1 MKTDRCRVQHRHAAR
16 SLWDDRR
23 GDFFMFWLNIL
34 FFVAILLIFWKL
46 SAAFSMQN
54 TQEGIGTRQSA
65 VLHTYSISEEMLLY
79 LDEAAKF
86 SAYEALATLP
96 GRGARLSTDYSCGSY
111 ASYQRWTDSS
121 RACFPKV
128 ELAATA
134 NSATKG
140 TSGATQA
147 DAQPNAQASIYE
159 AYKEDVATNL
169 RRFLNYPGMP
179 NALGYEI
186 LVQSADDGLFVVG
199 KTADSLS
206 LPIVTSKNL
215 EQRALRSVILQNNIA
230 KVSQGMF
237 QPDADVEG
245 ITVMPSNNRKA
256 RVGKIAYII
265 ITSTGTADVATT
277 QRDYSQ
283 GLASTHYLI
292 DRSGAVI
299 QVVPEDQRAFFMR
312 PCDANGVQTCAKDI
326 EDRAIGISLVNEG
339 PLPADDAP
347 AGAFEQKE
355 RAQPCTGEDPNRYE
369 TGSMAR
375 ICDFARM
382 SWGRPPLDTDLSVV
396 CDTPEYTE
404 QRCWNS
410 YTKEQLES
418 LRRLTVDIARK
429 DRRNIPELSILFAQE
444 VQPSSM
450 RPGPALHGGEDGEN
464 GPADAAAW
472 MADFKQKVIGD
483 IAIEAAKDAPAA
495 IANAAKEAVLAAV
508 TPSDG
513 SDDGT
518 AAAGADITV
527 RNIAIT
533 PPSLGPISSCYGDR
547 TLAQGNK
554 DFHDGIDFG
563 VFSDENVYAAAD
575 GIVDR
580 VCNLWVG
587 KCACSVAPKDNTT
600 VDDECR
606 KNCNGNCSNYG
617 NNILLRHSPSSLYT
631 RYSHLEE
638 VYVREGQ
645 SVYKG
650 MIIGKV
656 GNTGYSEKQHLDFKV
671 YTSSAKVSAKEGG
684 SNPLCYFPEEQLSRL
699 RGTGASCRKY
709 DAGGGITRNNKDL
722 LAECEGIPV
731 LSSSSDCALN
741 LNPGNAA
748 GDATLTVTI
757 DRIMK
762 LGLMDEIKKAGAE
775 REVDYRV
782 IVSQIAQESTGQAD
796 IVSFDG
802 GVGISQFTH
811 IEGSKQAFT
820 GIASPDSVSKIR
832 TCKCAPSATD
842 KTPTCTGKIA
852 GCDPG
857 DPRLDPVLS
866 VRAHAKF
873 MASLMKQYD
882 SNPDKLRIA
891 LGAYNGGSGNVDK
904 AIKASGKTA
913 STATWEE
920 ISPGMSSGARKYV
933 TDVMTRFYAQGGSAT
948 ESFSDQACGM
958 LTVKELGTY
967 TFNPSFSVQVP
978 DTLGAM
984 QRIVDFA
991 KETYEKCDGSD
1002 DVPTKEC
1009 LDDRLD
1015 SIGGGLA
1022 VVPCEDEARG
1032 VYTSFMQATADCV
1045 ANKQGDCACAWT
1057 PPIADEKDVDVVL
1070 RSAGASIIV
1079 DGVTQSGAA
1088 GTVLVPFMPKIG
1100 GAKGSWQVMLERS
1113 FEDGAARY
1121 RVVVRPK
1128 PVAGIVDLPK
1138 VIYSLDSKRFLMYK
1152 DGDALVWLGADDR
1165 SVPMC
1170 GAYKTTYPVCIQYAQ
1185 PIPRL
1190 STGTFESP
1198 VVKFAIGL
1206 DDKHGPGSPSSMTAL
1221 NLGAGLQVSFSS
1233 SVSRDTSYYN
1243 VSCRLPDA
1251 AGLITSLVSVDIPI
1265 DKTHQGKDPVR
1276 VLHTGSATETL
1287 TLDNCDG
1294 EPVRP
1299 GVDYEVF
1306 VVPFDTSG
1314 NQGSAI
1320 AVRSTKPQQAAD
1332 GKTS

>member
-1 MKTDRCRVQHRHAAR
+1 
-16 SLWDDRR
+16 
-23 GDFFMFWLNIL
+23 MFWLNIL

-65 VLHTYSISEEMLLY
+65 ILHTYSISEEMLLY

-96 GRGARLSTDYSCGSY
+96 GRGARLSTDVSCGSY
-111 ASYQRWTDSS
+111 ASYERWTDSS
-121 RACFPKV
+121 RVCFPKV
-128 ELAATA
+128 EAGGAETGDA
-134 NSATKG
+134 K
-140 TSGATQA
+140 SGATEGKA
-147 DAQPNAQASIYE
+147 EDASANGRSETRASIYE
-159 AYKEDVATNL
+159 AYKEDVAVNL

-179 NALGYEI
+179 SALGYEI
-186 LVQSADDGLFVVG
+186 LVQSTKDGLFVVG
-199 KTADSLS
+199 KTADSLT

-215 EQRALRSVILQNNIA
+215 RQRALRSVILQNNIA
-230 KVSQGMF
+230 RVSQGVF
-237 QPDADVEG
+237 QPDADIEG

-277 QRDYSQ
+277 QRDYAQ

-312 PCDANGVQTCAKDI
+312 PCDADGVQTCAKDI

-339 PLPADDAP
+339 PMPAVAE
-347 AGAFEQKE
+347 ASTGVFEQKD
-355 RAQPCTGEDPNRYE
+355 RPQPCVGFDPNRYE
-369 TGSMAR
+369 TGSMTR
-375 ICDFARM
+375 ICESAVV
-382 SWGRPPLDTDLSVV
+382 SWTRPPLENDLKIA
-396 CDTPEYTE
+396 CDTPEYTT

-418 LRRLTVDIARK
+418 LRKLTVDIARK
-429 DRRNIPELSILFAQE
+429 DRRDIPALSILFAQE

-464 GPADAAAW
+464 GPAEATAW
-472 MADFKQKVIGD
+472 MNDFKQKVISD
-483 IAIEAAKDAPAA
+483 IAVGSAKSASVVVAS
-495 IANAAKEAVLAAV
+495 AAKEAVLAV
-508 TPSDG
+508 ITTG
-513 SDDGT
+513 SDSDE
-518 AAAGADITV
+518 AVDANPDITM

-533 PPSLGPISSCYGDR
+533 PPSLGAIASCYGDR
-547 TLAQGNK
+547 TLPQGK
-554 DFHDGIDFG
+554 EDFHDGIDFSAS
-563 VFSDENVYAAAD
+563 SDDNVYAAAD
-575 GIVDR
+575 GTVDR
-580 VCNLWVG
+580 VCDLWVG
-587 KCACSVAPKDNTT
+587 KCACSVAPKDGTT
-600 VDDECR
+600 DDEECR
-606 KNCNGNCSNYG
+606 KNCNGNCGNYG
-617 NNILLRHSPSSLYT
+617 NNIILRHAPSSLYT
-631 RYSHLEE
+631 RYSHLAE

-656 GNTGYSEKQHLDFKV
+656 GNTGYSFGKHLDFKV
-671 YTSSAKVSAKEGG
+671 YTSNAKVSAKEGG

-748 GDATLTVTI
+748 GDSKLTVTT

-762 LGLMDEIKKAGAE
+762 LGIMDDIKKAGDE
-775 REVDYRV
+775 QKVDYRI

-811 IEGSKQAFT
+811 IEGSRQSFT
-820 GIASPDSVSKIR
+820 GITSPDRVSKIK
-832 TCKCAPSATD
+832 TCKCAPTSTN
-842 KTPTCTGKIA
+842 KNPVCTGKTA
-852 GCDPG
+852 GCDPD

-882 SNPDKLRIA
+882 SNPDKLRVA
-891 LGAYNGGSGNVDK
+891 LGAYNGGSGNVDN
-904 AIKASGKTA
+904 AIKASGKTK
-913 STATWEE
+913 STATWDD
-920 ISPGMSSGARKYV
+920 IAPGMSAGARDYV
-933 TDVMTRFYAQGGSAT
+933 KDVMARFYAQGGSET
-948 ESFSDQACGM
+948 TSFSDMACGA
-958 LTVKELGTY
+958 LTVKEVGTY
-967 TFNPSFSVQVP
+967 MFNPSFSVQVP

-984 QRIVDFA
+984 QRIIDFA
-991 KETYEKCDGSD
+991 EETYKTCDGSD

-1009 LDDRLD
+1009 LDDRLG
-1015 SIGGGLA
+1015 SIGGGLQ

-1032 VYTSFMQATADCV
+1032 VYTSFLQATNDCA
-1045 ANKQGDCACAWT
+1045 ANEQDDCACAWT
-1057 PPIADEKDVDVVL
+1057 PPIADEKDVAVVL
-1070 RSAGASIIV
+1070 RSSGASVIV

-1088 GTVLVPFMPKIG
+1088 GDVLVPFMPKLG
-1100 GAKGSWQVMLERS
+1100 GTKGSWQVMLERS
-1113 FEDGAARY
+1113 FEDGTARY
-1121 RVVVRPK
+1121 RAIVRPK

-1152 DGDALVWLGADDR
+1152 HGGELVWLGADDS

-1170 GAYKTTYPVCIQYAQ
+1170 GKYKTTYPVCIQYAQ

-1198 VVKFAIGL
+1198 VLKFALEL
-1206 DDKHGPGSPSSMTAL
+1206 DDKYGPGSPASMTAL
-1221 NLGAGLQVSFSS
+1221 NTGAGLQVSFSS

-1243 VSCRLPDA
+1243 VSCRTPDI
-1251 AGLITSLVSVDIPI
+1251 AGLITALVSVDIPI
-1265 DKTHQGKDPVR
+1265 DKTQQGKDPVR
-1276 VLHTGSATETL
+1276 VLHTGGATETV
-1287 TLDNCDG
+1287 TLNLCDG

-1299 GVDYEVF
+1299 GADYEVF

-1314 NQGSAI
+1314 NQGTAI
-1320 AVRSTKPQQAAD
+1320 AVRSTTPQQTGGGA
-1332 GKTS
+1332 TS